1 MKNSLKRFLLSNWTL
16 GEKGLLLA
24 DVLLFGVL
32 AGWLTSPFRKTSETN
47 PFTNPDLWDMNTTTT
62 NCENAEEEE
71 KE

>member
-16 GEKGLLLA
+16 GEKGLLLV

-32 AGWLTSPFRKTSETN
+32 AGWLTSPFKKS
-47 PFTNPDLWDMNTTTT
+47 PAKGPDFTNPDLWDMNTTT

-71 KE
+71 SE